1 MTIDEQRIFVVEKLL
16 GWTHE
21 SAGKDSF
28 NVPYPQFWRK
38 EHETFTSLPP
48 LTLDWL
54 HVCEMQLMRLGIKG
68 HEYILHLWEI
78 TGLQKNN
85 GFLLPLPND
94 VPEINLMIE
103 KIWQLWVSASK
114 EQRLAA
120 LVETLKGSI

>member
-1 MTIDEQRIFVVEKLL
+1 MTIDEQRIFVAEWL
-16 GWTHE
+16 GWKCTNE
-21 SAGKDSF
+21 GWVNPD
-28 NVPYPQFWRK
+28 NM
-38 EHETFTSLPP
+38 EELLPD

-54 HVCEMQLMRLGIKG
+54 HECEMQLMRLGNKG

-78 TGLQKNN
+78 AGLQKNN

-103 KIWQLWVSASK
+103 KIWQLWIVASK

-120 LVETLKGSI
+120 LVATIKGGLI